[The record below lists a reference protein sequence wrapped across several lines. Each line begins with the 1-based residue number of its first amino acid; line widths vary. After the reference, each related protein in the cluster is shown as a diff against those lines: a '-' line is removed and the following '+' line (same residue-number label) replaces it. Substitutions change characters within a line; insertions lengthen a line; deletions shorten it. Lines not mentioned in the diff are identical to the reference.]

1 MVTNGQMIAQFHS
14 LRSDT
19 MITLTSVDEYGV
31 TYAIDTFLTV
41 EDAKDALWQ
50 LECYL
55 DEAQTPSRYF
65 QLQDAISDLRSQIS
79 EHEDAN

>member
-14 LRSDT
+14 LHSDT

-31 TYAIDTFLTV
+31 TYAIDTFLSI

-50 LECYL
+50 LECAL
-55 DEAQTPSRYF
+55 DDAQSPSRYYH
-65 QLQDAISDLRSQIS
+65 LQDAISNLRAQIS
-79 EHEDAN
+79 EHEDSN